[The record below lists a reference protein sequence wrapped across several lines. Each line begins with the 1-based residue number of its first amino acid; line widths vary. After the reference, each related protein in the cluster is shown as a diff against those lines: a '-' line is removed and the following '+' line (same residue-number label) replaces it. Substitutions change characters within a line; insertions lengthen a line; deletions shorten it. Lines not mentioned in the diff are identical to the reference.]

1 MFPMS
6 YKIDFTTMTTTHVI
20 RIGDKKIMWGSGT
33 TPSVAGNTDVPI
45 DITFPEEFDNVPVV
59 FPVVA
64 GWPVEPF
71 AWVRGDKTTKT
82 GTTLL
87 FRHKTN
93 SRQEL
98 PYYWF
103 AIG

>member
-1 MFPMS
+1 MIF
-6 YKIDFTTMTTTHVI
+6 IDFTTMTTTHVI

-33 TPSVAGNTDVPI
+33 TPSVAGNTDTPI

-71 AWVRGDKTTKT
+71 AFVRGDKTTKT
-82 GTTLL
+82 GTTLI